1 MDEARY
7 TSFSGDRQLATG
19 SLRET
24 LARTKEALDAGRAEQ
39 LLLFHDA
46 TGQQVDFDFTGT
58 LDEVLDREAPH
69 KPTRPGRPKLGVTS
83 REVSLLP
90 RHWEWLEQQP
100 NGASAALRR
109 LVEEARKRDPEGE
122 RARLAVEA
130 ASRVMTSLAGDRPH
144 YEEASR
150 ALFAR
155 DAARFSAL
163 VAEWPVDVRA
173 HLERLVEGSMRAP
186 TAETAVDDAGPCL

>member
-1 MDEARY
+1 MDDDRY
-7 TSFSGDRQLATG
+7 TSFSGPRQLATG

-24 LARTKEALDAGRAEQ
+24 LAATKVALDAGTAES
-39 LLLFHDA
+39 LLIFHDG

-58 LDEVLDREAPH
+58 LDEVLEREAPQRH
-69 KPTRPGRPKLGVTS
+69 ARPGRPKLGVTS

-100 NGASAALRR
+100 SGASAALRR

-130 ASRVMTSLAGDRPH
+130 ASRVMTSLAGDRPN

-155 DAARFSAL
+155 DGARFSAL
-163 VAEWPVDVRA
+163 IAEWPVDVRA
-173 HLERLVEGSMRAP
+173 HLERLVAGSLRAP
-186 TAETAVDDAGPCL
+186 FPAPSSPIKEA